1 MRIITGT
8 DHYQELR
15 KKIFYPVNELKG
27 ASTLQYS
34 NYAKLFGKK
43 KLQKFSEFNIVI
55 IQILTIDTFES
66 KLINRNFHYF

>member
-1 MRIITGT
+1 MNWKALVHYNIETMR
-8 DHYQELR
+8 
-15 KKIFYPVNELKG
+15 
-27 ASTLQYS
+27 SS
-34 NYAKLFGKK
+34 SGKK

>member
-1 MRIITGT
+1 MNWKALAHYNIATMR
-8 DHYQELR
+8 
-15 KKIFYPVNELKG
+15 
-27 ASTLQYS
+27 SS
-34 NYAKLFGKK
+34 SGKK